1 MPALPL
7 LLAVGLSLTLSMA
20 APLGLAVF
28 GFMLLGLA
36 HNLAELRYVLGRYLG
51 PRVAPLVLPLLLVMG
66 VRAFG
71 GEIWSPDDARRVE
84 IGVVYAVLGGALLL
98 GRGRWAERVGL
109 GLLVG
114 LGAGASLSWPREH
127 FLVLSHL
134 HNLMPALFLLLHTR
148 EGRARTLGLTL
159 LWAVLVPAL
168 ILSGALDG
176 LLPEGGI
183 GPVGPLDRPEALTK
197 GWLPRGVSPM
207 EATRVVATFSFLQGM
222 HYAIWLWVLPQASP
236 REEGGPRW
244 LHAFRS
250 RWLTALVAGGT
261 LLALPFW
268 WRDYMGSFAA
278 YGALASFHVLVEFP
292 VLLAWVLGRG
302 ERGSGAREG
311 AL

>member
-1 MPALPL
+1 
-7 LLAVGLSLTLSMA
+7 
-20 APLGLAVF
+20 
-28 GFMLLGLA
+28 MLLGLA

-51 PRVAPLVLPLLLVMG
+51 AGVAPLVLPLLLVIG

-71 GEIWSPDDARRVE
+71 ADLWAPDDARRVE
-84 IGVVYAVLGGALLL
+84 IGIVYATLGGALLL

-134 HNLMPALFLLLHTR
+134 HNLMPAFFLLLHAR
-148 EGRARTLGLTL
+148 EGRARTLALTL

-176 LLPEGGI
+176 LLPVEGL
-183 GPVGPLDRPEALTK
+183 GPAGPLDRPEALTK
-197 GWLPRGVSPM
+197 GWLPRGVSPT

-244 LHAFRS
+244 RRALES

-261 LLALPFW
+261 AAALPLW
-268 WRDYMGSFAA
+268 WSDYVGSFSSYA
-278 YGALASFHVLVEFP
+278 ALASFHVLVEFP
-292 VLLAWVLGRG
+292 VLLAWVLGRPADH
-302 ERGSGAREG
+302 SPA
-311 AL
+311 